1 MRSESEQA
9 ASIIRSRAGDKQ
21 IDVALVLGTGLGAI
35 AEHIAAPTVIPY
47 DDLPGFTRPMVGGHD
62 AELVIG
68 SVGTAGIAVMK
79 GRMHHYE
86 TGDVAAMRVPLET
99 MALLD
104 AQAVVLTNAAGSTRP
119 ELKPGSLVA
128 IRDHINLTG
137 QNPLIGETGDARFV
151 DLTAAYDQPLR
162 ERFAK
167 AAAETGRRISEGVY
181 MWRSGPSFETPAE
194 IQVAR
199 MLGADLVGMSTV
211 PEVIMARHLG
221 LRVLAISM
229 VTNFAAGLS
238 SDPLSHAQTMR
249 AAAASIVPL
258 TRVLLKF
265 FEIWVLERRAG
276 DVASAKD
283 VAVPASA
290 RS

>member
-9 ASIIRSRAGDKQ
+9 ASIIRSRAGDRP

-35 AEHIAAPTVIPY
+35 AEHIAAPTIIPY
-47 DDLPGFTRPMVGGHD
+47 DDLPGFARPMVGGHE

-68 SVGTAGIAVMK
+68 TIGTASVVVMK
-79 GRMHHYE
+79 GRIHHYE

-99 MALLD
+99 IALLG
-104 AQAVVLTNAAGSTRP
+104 ANAVVLTNAAGSTRS
-119 ELKPGSLVA
+119 EVKPGSLVV

-137 QNPLIGETGDARFV
+137 RNPLIGETGDARFV
-151 DLTAAYDQPLR
+151 DLTAAYDQALR

-167 AAAETGRRISEGVY
+167 AAAESGRRISEGVY

-194 IQVAR
+194 IHVAR
-199 MLGADLVGMSTV
+199 MMGADLVGMSTV

-238 SDPLSHAQTMR
+238 AEPLSHAQTMR
-249 AAAASIVPL
+249 VAAASIVPL

-265 FEIWVLERRAG
+265 FEIWSPDRRA
-276 DVASAKD
+276 
-283 VAVPASA
+283 
-290 RS
+290 